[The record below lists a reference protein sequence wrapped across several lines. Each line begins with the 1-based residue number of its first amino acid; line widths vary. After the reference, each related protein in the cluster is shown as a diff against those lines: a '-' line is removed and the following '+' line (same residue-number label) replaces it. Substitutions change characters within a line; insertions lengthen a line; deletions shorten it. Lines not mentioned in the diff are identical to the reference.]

1 MKTVSLK
8 TVSLKVVDL
17 YQLFGSLSIL
27 YSQSCSD
34 VTTTL
39 RVLDIYNKVLLL
51 MQETD
56 ATIHK
61 TISDFSSK
69 NSQGDPILNEN
80 GHPLLTDEIR
90 KEYDGIMLELQQ
102 SIKTLEITPL
112 TSNDLEIL
120 EVSAKVMSDIIP
132 IVDFRA

>member
-1 MKTVSLK
+1 
-8 TVSLKVVDL
+8 
-17 YQLFGSLSIL
+17 
-27 YSQSCSD
+27 
-34 VTTTL
+34 
-39 RVLDIYNKVLLL
+39 